1 MNYITDL
8 YNSKYKIPPY
18 NTGKVRI
25 GEYYTQPA
33 YIDTPTPTMYRLQ
46 TALLENQQPR
56 SNAPALIR
64 ALTDAVSQ
72 LIRGGK

>member
-1 MNYITDL
+1 MNYTTGL
-8 YNSKYKIPPY
+8 YKSEYKIPPY

-46 TALLENQQPR
+46 TALLENRQPR
-56 SNAPALIR
+56 SIAPALIR

-72 LIRGGK
+72 FVRGDK

>member
-1 MNYITDL
+1 MNYTTDL
-8 YNSKYKIPPY
+8 YNSEYKIPPY

-25 GEYYTQPA
+25 GEYYTQPL

-56 SNAPALIR
+56 RSAPALIR